1 MINDFIQLLFPNA
14 CVVCNA
20 TLPKDLNTLCVACSD
35 DLPEAPMFYNSPT
48 QVEKMFYGRLPL
60 EHGVSLL
67 TFEKKGT
74 TQKLMHQLKYRGD
87 EQISEYL
94 GKWMAQKLLKT
105 EWHKTITA
113 VVPVP
118 IHPKRKKKRGYN
130 QVTLFGKAI
139 ASALN
144 VPYEDQILIK
154 TGITKTQV
162 FKKRIAR
169 WGQLDNT
176 LTINDLNA
184 LKGQHVLLV
193 DDIITT
199 GATIEACGTKLLETE
214 NLKLSVATMAITL

>member
-20 TLPKDLNTLCVACSD
+20 TLHKDLNTLCVACSD
-35 DLPEAPMFYNSPT
+35 DLPEAPMFFNTPSSV
-48 QVEKMFYGRLPL
+48 QKMFYGRLAL
-60 EHGVSLL
+60 EYGVALL

-87 EQISEYL
+87 EQISGYL
-94 GKWMAQKLLKT
+94 GEWMAYKILKT
-105 EWHKTITA
+105 DWHNTITA

-130 QVTLFGKAI
+130 QVTQFGKAI
-139 ASALN
+139 AAALN
-144 VPYEDQILIK
+144 VPYKDEILIK

-176 LTINDLNA
+176 LTIADFSS

-199 GATIEACGTKLLETE
+199 GATIEACGAKLLEIE
-214 NLKLSVATMAITL
+214 GLKLSVASMAITL

>member
-1 MINDFIQLLFPNA
+1 
-14 CVVCNA
+14 
-20 TLPKDLNTLCVACSD
+20 
-35 DLPEAPMFYNSPT
+35 
-48 QVEKMFYGRLPL
+48 MFYGRLPL

-176 LTINDLNA
+176 LTIKDLNV

-199 GATIEACGTKLLETE
+199 GATIEACGAKLLETE
-214 NLKLSVATMAITL
+214 NLKFSVATMAITL